1 MDRTD
6 LGGMTKMG
14 KKKTTEE
21 STHHMGKH
29 TGYSLIDG
37 VYHIAPS
44 YVTAFGETAIL
55 RSGVDEML
63 ASVTRH
69 AAITLSQITKSRKRI
84 WDDIIDDLGLDP
96 TIVWEYSQDETIHEK
111 QEED

>member
-1 MDRTD
+1 
-6 LGGMTKMG
+6 MG

-21 STHHMGKH
+21 STHHMGKY

-44 YVTAFGETAIL
+44 YITAFEEAAIL

-69 AAITLSQITKSRKRI
+69 AAITLSQIAKSHKRI
-84 WDDIIDDLGLDP
+84 WKDIIDDLGLDP
-96 TIVWEYSQDETIHEK
+96 TIVWEYLPDETIHEK
-111 QEED
+111 QKED

>member
-1 MDRTD
+1 
-6 LGGMTKMG
+6 MG
-14 KKKTTEE
+14 KKKTTE
-21 STHHMGKH
+21 STHHIGKR

-44 YVTAFGETAIL
+44 YVTAFEEITIL

-69 AAITLSQITKSRKRI
+69 AAITLSQIAKSHRRI
-84 WDDIIDDLGLDP
+84 WKDIIDDLGLDP
-96 TIVWEYSQDETIHEK
+96 TIVWEYLPDETIHEK
-111 QEED
+111 QKED